1 VSDLV
6 EVLGKLILLAVIGA
20 FLAHQLWS
28 RKAHQRQNAEVCTRC
43 GKEPVNQLSPELG
56 GQGTMCAE
64 CQRVTQRNY
73 RAGSLFFYSLAIL
86 FGLVFAIKV
95 VPEIVSGIDRTAAE
109 VIAIFISV
117 IGLCAGAGF
126 CIRYFGKKIV

>member
-1 VSDLV
+1 MSDPV

-28 RKAHQRQNAEVCTRC
+28 RKAHQRQNADVCIRC
-43 GKEPVNQLSPELG
+43 GKEPVNHLSPELG
-56 GQGTMCAE
+56 GRVTMCAE
-64 CQRVTQRNY
+64 CQRITQRNY
-73 RAGSLFFYSLAIL
+73 KAGSLFFYSLAIL
-86 FGLVFAIKV
+86 FGLIFSVKV
-95 VPEIVSGIDRTAAE
+95 LPEITSGVDRTAAE

-126 CIRYFGKKIV
+126 CIRYFGKRIV